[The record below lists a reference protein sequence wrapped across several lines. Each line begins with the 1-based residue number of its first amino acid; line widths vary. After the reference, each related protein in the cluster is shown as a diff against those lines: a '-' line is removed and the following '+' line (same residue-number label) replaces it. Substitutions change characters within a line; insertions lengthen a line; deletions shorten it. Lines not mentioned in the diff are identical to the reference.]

1 MEIVQR
7 ILGKIVGEQVSA
19 EELELVSGGLAD
31 RCASIGY
38 STYEENDGSSSLV
51 FKCCDAL

>member
-31 RCASIGY
+31 RCAQNGQTNTWSGGEPY
-38 STYEENDGSSSLV
+38 AGTYQG
-51 FKCCDAL
+51 CDD